1 MNTKLNAKLEMV
13 KEILDDAVPEM
24 ESETPA
30 QAAFGIY
37 VGEIAERL
45 SKSYSTSRTD
55 ALEFVL
61 EVAESE
67 AEDKDMP
74 EIPDTSDSE
83 EVFAEWLTA
92 AARENFADVVVN
104 VANESAE

>member
-1 MNTKLNAKLEMV
+1 MNTKINKLLDQV
-13 KEILDDAVPEM
+13 KETLDDAVPEL

-37 VGEIAERL
+37 IGEIASRL
-45 SKSYSTSRTD
+45 EQSFKVSRSE

-67 AEDKDMP
+67 AEDEDMP
-74 EIPDTSDSE
+74 ELPDTSDDD
-83 EVFAEWLTA
+83 EVFAEWMKA
-92 AARENFADVVVN
+92 AASEGFANVVVN
-104 VANESAE
+104 VAGQIAE